1 MKIRLTRLIVLIM
14 ALVTSSGFL
23 MLYYYLTTD
32 LENQTF
38 QATEESLVDTA
49 YILTSVIESEIE
61 NNLIQTKTLE
71 EALKLSHSKSF
82 NAKIYKLK
90 KTQVGT
96 NVYITDQ
103 SGIAIYDSKGKLTGK
118 NMSQFNDVIRAKKD
132 VYAARSSREVED
144 DPNSSVFYIAA
155 PIKHQ
160 GNIIGTL
167 TVYKSQ
173 QDVRPFITSRRKWIA
188 LSITMIAVGIIVFT
202 IAVLT
207 WIFRPIGKLT
217 DYANA
222 ITRGER
228 PITPILGRGREVNTL
243 GNALTAMRE
252 SLDGKTYIENYT
264 QILTHELK
272 SPLAAI
278 RGSAE
283 LLQENMPAEQRQK
296 FLTNIQNET
305 NRSQRIIDGMLKLS
319 HLEAQAQLLQ
329 NTPINLSKLVNQLHD
344 SFTHRLEAKHLN
356 FEISIPS
363 NIEVTGDQNLLL
375 AALANLLEN
384 AIHFAPTESII
395 KLSAGTKENNIV
407 INLTDQGPG
416 IPDYALPRVFEKFY
430 SIGKPNSAQKSSGL
444 GLSFVKEVIEL
455 HQGTITLE
463 NRSAPDTGTIARITL
478 LLTKL

>member
-14 ALVTSSGFL
+14 ALVTSGGFL

-38 QATEESLVDTA
+38 QATEESLIDTA
-49 YILTSVIESEIE
+49 YILTGVVESEITD
-61 NNLIQTKTLE
+61 NTIQTQTLE
-71 EALKLSHSKSF
+71 EALTISHARSF
-82 NAKIYKLK
+82 KAKIYQLT

-96 NVYITDQ
+96 HVYVTDQ
-103 SGIAIYDSKGKLTGK
+103 SGIVIYDSKGRLTGK
-118 NMSQFNDVIRAKKD
+118 DMSQFNDVIRAKQD
-132 VYAARSSREVED
+132 IYAARSSREIEN
-144 DPNSSVFYIAA
+144 DPNSSVLYIAA

-160 GNIIGTL
+160 ENIIGSL

-173 QDVRPFITSRRKWIA
+173 QDVRPFITSRRKWIT

-202 IAVLT
+202 IAVFT

-217 DYANA
+217 NYANA
-222 ITRGER
+222 MTRGER
-228 PITPILGRGREVNTL
+228 PATPTLGRGREVNTL

-252 SLDGKTYIENYT
+252 SLDGKSYIENYT

-283 LLQENMPAEQRQK
+283 LLQEDMPAEQRKK

-305 NRSQRIIDGMLKLS
+305 NRSQRIIDGLLKLS
-319 HLEAQAQLLQ
+319 HLEAQTQLIQ
-329 NTPINLSKLVNQLHD
+329 KTPISIGKLADQLRD
-344 SFTHRLEAKHLN
+344 SSTHRLEAKHLN
-356 FEISIPS
+356 LEINIPS
-363 NIEVTGDQNLLL
+363 ELQIIGDQNLLQ
-375 AALANLLEN
+375 AALTNLLEN
-384 AIHFAPTESII
+384 AIHFAPPKSTI
-395 KLSAGTKENNIV
+395 KLTAHLADSKTV
-407 INLTDQGPG
+407 ISLTDEGPG
-416 IPDYALPRVFEKFY
+416 IPDYALPRVFERFY
-430 SIGKPNSAQKSSGL
+430 SISKPNSAQKSSGL

-463 NRSAPDTGTIARITL
+463 NLPNLATETGTIAQITL
-478 LLTKL
+478 P